1 MLLLLSTA
9 RKDPVEDE
17 FSRVVNALPGLIWI
31 ALPKGNVDFVNRY
44 WCEYTGIGMGGACGV
59 GWQTAIHPKDLPE
72 LLERWQSIIVSGEP
86 GEMEARLRRF
96 DGEYRWFVFAVNPM
110 RDEAGQILRWYG
122 LNSDIEDRMRAK
134 EDLHAHQGGSF
145 LSIGDGI
152 PALISFTSPTGEI
165 ESVNRHYLEYF
176 GITLDE
182 AKSWGTNDMVH
193 PAHRQTTID
202 SWRRSVQTGKTF
214 DVEHRVRRADGVYRW
229 FQSRGLPLKDVE
241 GRIVSWFVTATDID
255 DRKLAEEALRNS
267 ERNFRKIVD
276 SIPGLVCTLSPTG
289 EVEQLNRP
297 LLEYFGKASAELKGW
312 KMTDAVHP
320 EDLPRIVA
328 AFTDSVTTGTPY
340 DVEHR
345 CRRFDG
351 IYRWF
356 QVRALPVQNS
366 DGQVAGWYVLLTDI
380 EDLKQAEESL
390 ESGELDLRSVINTIP
405 MTAWSTEADGYCD
418 FVNQRWLD
426 YSGLSLEQVRGWG
439 WSAVIHPDDLADLVG
454 HWQSCLASGAS
465 VNTEARMRR
474 FDGVYRWFL
483 FLGNALRDESGD
495 IVKWFGTNVDIE
507 DRKES
512 DEALRTSARNLD
524 LIINTIPMLAWSTGP
539 DGFVEFLNKRWLDYA
554 GMSAEEGAGWG
565 WAAVIHP
572 EDAKGLLD
580 YWQAAMASGTDVD
593 VEARMRRFDGVYRWF
608 LFRASPLRDEMG
620 NIVKW
625 YGTNV
630 DIEDRKRSDEAL
642 RANERNLRQL
652 TETIPEM
659 LWSATSEGAIDYC
672 SGRLL
677 DYTGFTPDEI
687 MGANWTKLL
696 HPDDVDRTAREWMSC
711 ITTGAPYR
719 VEVRTFHAAD
729 RNYRWCE
736 TKALP
741 LLDQEGRILKWHG
754 TVVDTHDR
762 KRIEEELRR
771 SEAFLAEGQRLN
783 LSGSFSWRLDTDEVV
798 FTDQLYPIFEFER
811 RTPVTLERVAS
822 RLHPEDVQLM
832 YDKIALAR
840 EGQSDISYEIRLR
853 MSNGSI
859 KYLRAVAH
867 ATRDQEGQMELVG
880 AIQDVTERRL
890 SEEALGKVRSEL
902 ARMARVASLGAL
914 TASIAHE
921 VSQPLSGIITNA
933 NTGLRMLG
941 AVPPNVDGTLET
953 VRRTLRDGNRASE
966 VISKLRSLFTKKDF
980 TAEIVDLNEATRE
993 VIALLMSELQRSR
1006 LMLRIQLAD
1015 DLPPVMGDRIQLQ
1028 QIILNLLLNASEA
1041 MTDVDNRS
1049 RHIVVTT
1056 ERDGVDSVRFTVQD
1070 VGVGLDPQN
1079 MEQLFDAFY
1088 TTKNGGMG
1096 MGLSVSRSII
1106 ESHHGRL
1113 WALPNDGPGA
1123 TFAFSLPRAPEG
1135 VGVIEDDDL
1144 GSIQRS
1150 ALNTMR
1156 SVMRDL

>member
-17 FSRVVNALPGLIWI
+17 SSRVVNALPGLIWI

-182 AKSWGTNDMVH
+182 AKRWGTNDMVH

-255 DRKLAEEALRNS
+255 DRKLAEEALQNS
-267 ERNFRKIVD
+267 ERNFRQIVD

-320 EDLPRIVA
+320 EDLPRVVA

-366 DGQVAGWYVLLTDI
+366 DGQIAGWYVLLTDI

-418 FVNQRWLD
+418 FVNRRWLD

-439 WSAVIHPDDLADLVG
+439 WGAVIHPDDLADLVE

-507 DRKES
+507 DRKQS
-512 DEALRTSARNLD
+512 DEALRASARNLD

-539 DGFVEFLNKRWLDYA
+539 DGFVEFLNKRWLNFA

-572 EDAKGLLD
+572 EDSTRLLD

-608 LFRASPLRDEMG
+608 LFRASPLRDEQG
-620 NIVKW
+620 TILKW

-630 DIEDRKRSDEAL
+630 DIEDRKRADE
-642 RANERNLRQL
+642 
-652 TETIPEM
+652 
-659 LWSATSEGAIDYC
+659 G
-672 SGRLL
+672 
-677 DYTGFTPDEI
+677 
-687 MGANWTKLL
+687 
-696 HPDDVDRTAREWMSC
+696 
-711 ITTGAPYR
+711 
-719 VEVRTFHAAD
+719 
-729 RNYRWCE
+729 
-736 TKALP
+736 
-741 LLDQEGRILKWHG
+741 
-754 TVVDTHDR
+754 
-762 KRIEEELRR
+762 LRR

-783 LSGSFSWRLDTDEVV
+783 LSGSFSWRLDTDEIT
-798 FTDQLYPIFEFER
+798 FSDQLYRIYEFDQDTPI
-811 RTPVTLERVAS
+811 TLELIAG
-822 RLHPEDVQLM
+822 RLHPEDVLLVSE
-832 YDKIALAR
+832 KTELAR
-840 EGQSDISYEIRLR
+840 TGCSDLDLNYECRLK
-853 MSNGSI
+853 MQDGSV
-859 KYLRAVAH
+859 KYLRTVAH
-867 ATRDQEGQMELVG
+867 ATKDREGRPEIIG
-880 AIQDVTERRL
+880 AVQDVTERRL

-933 NTGLRMLG
+933 NTGIRML
-941 AVPPNVDGTLET
+941 ATEPPNVDGALET
-953 VRRTLRDGNRASE
+953 VRRSLRDGNRASE
-966 VISKLRSLFTKKDF
+966 VISKLRALFSKKSF
-980 TAEIVDLNEATRE
+980 TAELVNLNEATRE
-993 VIALLMSELQRSR
+993 VIALLLSELQRNR
-1006 LMLRIQLAD
+1006 VLLRTELEE
-1015 DLPPVMGDRIQLQ
+1015 DLPPVIGDRIQLQ
-1028 QIILNLLLNASEA
+1028 QVILNLLLNASEA
-1041 MTDVDNRS
+1041 MTDVYDRPREILVKTNRDVDN
-1049 RHIVVTT
+1049 
-1056 ERDGVDSVRFTVQD
+1056 SVRFTVQD
-1070 VGVGLDPQN
+1070 SGIGIDPEDLDR
-1079 MEQLFDAFY
+1079 LFDAFH
-1088 TTKNGGMG
+1088 TTKNDGMG

-1106 ESHHGRL
+1106 EAHHGRL
-1113 WALPNDGPGA
+1113 CAISNDGPGA
-1123 TFAFSLPRAPEG
+1123 TFFVFMPGARENRNLYSNQEP
-1135 VGVIEDDDL
+1135 
-1144 GSIQRS
+1144 
-1150 ALNTMR
+1150 ALNDKQ
-1156 SVMRDL
+1156 SEMRDL